1 MSSSNCTNNYIPE
14 YVAQNLPWYERDGL
28 MTWYDQIKCQEFL
41 RNSDKHFKTGKI
53 VNFDIISREAAAE
66 KVLDNVLK
74 KWETIQNE
82 RVSKYPKNDQETF
95 LNSAFRTERP
105 DIFFLKK
112 VVLDHFKK
120 EWFKYLYI
128 AYWVDL
134 SKKISL

>member
-28 MTWYDQIKCQEFL
+28 MTSYDQIKCQEFL

-74 KWETIQNE
+74 K
-82 RVSKYPKNDQETF
+82 
-95 LNSAFRTERP
+95 
-105 DIFFLKK
+105 
-112 VVLDHFKK
+112 
-120 EWFKYLYI
+120 
-128 AYWVDL
+128 
-134 SKKISL
+134 